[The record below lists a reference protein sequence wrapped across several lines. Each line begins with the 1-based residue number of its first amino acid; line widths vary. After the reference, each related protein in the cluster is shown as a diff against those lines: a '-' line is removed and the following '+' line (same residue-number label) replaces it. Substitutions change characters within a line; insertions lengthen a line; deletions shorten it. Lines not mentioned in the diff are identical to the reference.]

1 MIRKF
6 LNTQTKSISWAS
18 LILAASYL
26 FSAMLG
32 LFRDHLLANKLGAG
46 NELDVYYAAFTVPDF
61 ITLILV
67 FGAISAAMIPIFS
80 AYHAKSKDEAWE
92 YVSALLNTF
101 LIFLIIICIF
111 LIIITPFLISL
122 TAPGFSG
129 AKRDA
134 VIMLMRIMFLSPII
148 LGISNMISGILQVF
162 HRFLVTALAPI
173 FYNIGI
179 IIGILFF
186 LPRFGLV
193 GLTMGVILGAVFH
206 LIIQLPAFFHSGFKY
221 KRTKALNELSARP
234 STKNKIFSALVFNFR
249 HPGVIKTF
257 KLMAPRSMGLGA
269 GQFNTIVTTA
279 IASTLVAGSISVFN
293 LAINLSSFLVNTV
306 AVSIS
311 TAVFP
316 AMTLAHANQDKK
328 DFERKFS
335 RSFLQVVF
343 LIVPASVLIFTLR
356 AQIVRVIY
364 GSGRFDWL
372 DTRLTAACLGIFALG
387 LCFQGLIFILSKT
400 FYAAH
405 NTVIPAVISAAT
417 VAFNIGASFFF
428 VWLIG
433 TNAAFYSFVQFVLRL
448 QGINNISVIGL
459 ALAFSL
465 TAILE
470 ASVLL
475 FLIYKKLKIFKARD
489 LSLSLYKIIISA
501 IIMLAVTFFV
511 RQSLVVFNIVKLET
525 FMGVFLQ
532 LALSSIAGA
541 VTYITV
547 SFLLKSEEFKTIK
560 ATFFKK

>member
-1 MIRKF
+1 MIHKF

-221 KRTKALNELSARP
+221 KRTKATA
-234 STKNKIFSALVFNFR
+234 KKIFLISNNEDN
-249 HPGVIKTF
+249 P
-257 KLMAPRSMGLGA
+257 
-269 GQFNTIVTTA
+269 A
-279 IASTLVAGSISVFN
+279 I
-293 LAINLSSFLVNTV
+293 
-306 AVSIS
+306 
-311 TAVFP
+311 
-316 AMTLAHANQDKK
+316 
-328 DFERKFS
+328 
-335 RSFLQVVF
+335 LQV
-343 LIVPASVLIFTLR
+343 
-356 AQIVRVIY
+356 
-364 GSGRFDWL
+364 
-372 DTRLTAACLGIFALG
+372 
-387 LCFQGLIFILSKT
+387 
-400 FYAAH
+400 
-405 NTVIPAVISAAT
+405 
-417 VAFNIGASFFF
+417 SF
-428 VWLIG
+428 
-433 TNAAFYSFVQFVLRL
+433 
-448 QGINNISVIGL
+448 
-459 ALAFSL
+459 
-465 TAILE
+465 
-470 ASVLL
+470 
-475 FLIYKKLKIFKARD
+475 
-489 LSLSLYKIIISA
+489 
-501 IIMLAVTFFV
+501 
-511 RQSLVVFNIVKLET
+511 
-525 FMGVFLQ
+525 
-532 LALSSIAGA
+532 
-541 VTYITV
+541 
-547 SFLLKSEEFKTIK
+547 
-560 ATFFKK
+560 

>member
-1 MIRKF
+1 MIHKF

>member
-1 MIRKF
+1 M
-6 LNTQTKSISWAS
+6 
-18 LILAASYL
+18 
-26 FSAMLG
+26 
-32 LFRDHLLANKLGAG
+32 
-46 NELDVYYAAFTVPDF
+46 
-61 ITLILV
+61 
-67 FGAISAAMIPIFS
+67 
-80 AYHAKSKDEAWE
+80 
-92 YVSALLNTF
+92 SALLNTF

>member
-1 MIRKF
+1 MIHKF

-173 FYNIGI
+173 FYNLGI

-206 LIIQLPAFFHSGFKY
+206 LLIQLPAFFHSGFKY